1 MKLLMFSAA
10 LFLTVAA
17 FGQEQQTM
25 TESHLKTK
33 VGIKGAFDLS
43 YLYNGADVSAT
54 HVKPGFD
61 GGIFVKVPVTKGF
74 SIQPELLYS
83 LQGNKNTYNDFINGG
98 SGEYRFNLGYLKL
111 PLLAVVNL
119 APNFNIHVGGYAA
132 YLINASVKNVNGN
145 GTIVGTTDISTG
157 DFNRWDF
164 GLVGGAAFDIGNVT
178 IGARYYYGLSDIG
191 KSGNLAGDLTRNQKN
206 AVASFYIG
214 FGF

>member
-1 MKLLMFSAA
+1 
-10 LFLTVAA
+10 V
-17 FGQEQQTM
+17 
-25 TESHLKTK
+25 
-33 VGIKGAFDLS
+33 
-43 YLYNGADVSAT
+43 
-54 HVKPGFD
+54 
-61 GGIFVKVPVTKGF
+61 
-74 SIQPELLYS
+74 
-83 LQGNKNTYNDFINGG
+83 
-98 SGEYRFNLGYLKL
+98 
-111 PLLAVVNL
+111 LAVVNL

-132 YLINASVKNVNGN
+132 YLINSSVKNVNGN
-145 GTIVGTTDISTG
+145 GTIVGTSDISTG